1 MVIRFGLLVG
11 IVALVLAIY
20 ALVDCLQRPDSQIKG
35 LPKFV
40 WLVLIILFPLAGAVG
55 YLWVGANG
63 QGRSNPHLHNGSPA
77 PQGPDDDEDFLRSL
91 RQRAQEQRDE
101 YQRQLKDK
109 QLDEWQAE
117 QNQKRDP
124 DPDGS

>member
-35 LPKFV
+35 FSKVV
-40 WLVLIILFPLAGAVG
+40 WLLLIILFPLAGSVG
-55 YLWVGANG
+55 YLLVGVNG
-63 QGRSNPHLHNGSPA
+63 LGGSNPRLHHGSAA